1 MTRYAA
7 IVLDRLLC
15 GVALLAVV
23 GCSEDRGA
31 ERGGRDA
38 GTDATGDAASD
49 ARVDAEPDASDAAG
63 DDLLSQTGLFDDM
76 STERLAAFVLP
87 YQPRYELWSD
97 GAQKRRWLYLP
108 PGTRIDSTNMD
119 YWVFPQGTKLW
130 KEFVRDGVRVETRL
144 LHKRGADPSSW
155 FMVAYQWNAQQSD
168 AVALPDGASNVRGT
182 AHDVPDQ
189 TACGTCHDNMPDRVL
204 GVSAIQLSHA
214 LPGATLTTLAADGRL
229 TTPPAPS
236 GYTVPGTPTEQG
248 ALGYLHAN
256 CGNCH
261 NPTGSIYSRVCLDLW
276 LSTRALASV
285 QATSIYAS
293 SYGVRVSS
301 QSAPSGVDCR
311 LTGQS
316 VANSALYARMN
327 TRGPD
332 TQMPPLASEI
342 VDDAGLGL
350 VGAWIAGLAP
360 AGACAGDCGAPFDA
374 GTR

>member
-1 MTRYAA
+1 M
-7 IVLDRLLC
+7 LDRLLC
-15 GVALLAVV
+15 GIALCAAV
-23 GCSEDRGA
+23 GCSEDPGA
-31 ERGGRDA
+31 KQGGRDA
-38 GTDATGDAASD
+38 GTDAVGPRDAASD
-49 ARVDAEPDASDAAG
+49 VRAEAAPDASDASV
-63 DDLLSQTGLFDDM
+63 DDLLSQTGLFEDVA
-76 STERLAAFVLP
+76 TERLAAGVVP

-119 YWVFPQGTKLW
+119 YWVYPQGTKLW

-155 FMVAYQWNAQQSD
+155 FMMAYQWNAQQSD
-168 AVALPDGASNVRGT
+168 AVALPGGASNVHGT

-229 TTPPAPS
+229 TTLPAPS
-236 GYTVPGTPTEQG
+236 GYTVPGTETERR

-261 NPTGSIYSRVCLDLW
+261 NPTGSIFSRVCLDLW

-285 QATSIYAS
+285 RATTIYAS

-316 VANSALYARMN
+316 VANSALYSRMN
-327 TRGPD
+327 TRGQD

-342 VDDAGLGL
+342 VDDAGLGM
-350 VGAWIAGLAP
+350 VGAWIAELAA
-360 AGACAGDCGAPFDA
+360 AGACTGDCDAPFDA